1 MDVIDADWI
10 KRHLTG
16 RHGELKALSDFT
28 GLEPHKITKI
38 LKGGRQI
45 KAHEAPRIAAF
56 FLARGTEGF
65 AERAAEYRP
74 QVAPMNATAQI
85 QALAAALCPAVATPT
100 FYRVRQNASSCGLLA
115 GDVLVVQLG
124 MTAQPGDLV
133 IATIADTDRDI
144 QTSIIRRFW
153 PPLLVPVMP
162 DDPYPALPA
171 EGDQCSAVVASVK
184 GMARGGVAA
193 QA

>member
-10 KRHLTG
+10 KRHLTQ
-16 RHGELKALSDFT
+16 RHGELKALADAT
-28 GLEPHKITKI
+28 GLSPDKITKI
-38 LKGGRQI
+38 LKGERQI

-56 FLARGTEGF
+56 FFTRDTEGF
-65 AERAAEYRP
+65 AEGAADYRP
-74 QVAPMNATAQI
+74 QVVPMNATARI
-85 QALAAALCPAVATPT
+85 QALAAALCPTIPRPT
-100 FYRVRQNASSCGLLA
+100 FYRVRQNAPGSGLVA

-144 QTSIIRRFW
+144 QTSLIRRFW

-162 DDPYPALPA
+162 DDPYPALPS
-171 EGDQCSAVVASVK
+171 EGDQSSAVVASVK

-193 QA
+193 